1 MGHMEKQNKPWYTVH
16 SLFAEIQQRRIT
28 AAEHSTGEEYT
39 EMKTGLYIRRAE
51 EKDIE
56 EALSLYERA
65 RKFMAENGN
74 PGQWVNG
81 YPARE
86 DVETDVNRGVL
97 YICESLDGM
106 EGVFMFD
113 MGEEP
118 NYQRIE
124 QGYWLND
131 KPYGFLHRIASA
143 GRKKGVASFCVQW
156 CLARC
161 DNMRGDTHQDNIP
174 MQRVFEKNGFIRC
187 GIVYM
192 KDGTQ
197 RIAYQKETG

>member
-1 MGHMEKQNKPWYTVH
+1 ME
-16 SLFAEIQQRRIT
+16 
-28 AAEHSTGEEYT
+28 T
-39 EMKTGLYIRRAE
+39 EFHIRRAKD
-51 EKDIE
+51 KDIE
-56 EALSLYERA
+56 EAMALYERA

-113 MGEEP
+113 VREEP

-124 QGYWLND
+124 GGCW
-131 KPYGFLHRIASA
+131 
-143 GRKKGVASFCVQW
+143 V
-156 CLARC
+156 
-161 DNMRGDTHQDNIP
+161 
-174 MQRVFEKNGFIRC
+174 E
-187 GIVYM
+187 
-192 KDGTQ
+192 
-197 RIAYQKETG
+197 